1 MSGLRSGKYEPRWT
15 YASGFRTQHAALD
28 AVEEFYACGLIDET
42 DDPDSHDVELL
53 MAGEDGGGD
62 QHRLARYRYAEI
74 FQRDQREDQ
83 PVSVVAEGAR

>member
-42 DDPDSHDVELL
+42 DDPDIEYV
-53 MAGEDGGGD
+53 GGNNPWIVTLKD
-62 QHRLARYRYAEI
+62 KM
-74 FQRDQREDQ
+74 
-83 PVSVVAEGAR
+83 